1 MPLLLACSTLEMCG
15 PRASNPPLGMLPDLN
30 RSHCSG
36 VSIQSHKPSPSL
48 LGPIIPNDKSAS
60 PGQQWATR
68 AARLGESLPRKCA
81 APVIFTILT
90 LSNMAAGALGLAFK
104 DASSPQLA
112 AVKGALVNTLI
123 RCSPASAGR

>member
-1 MPLLLACSTLEMCG
+1 MHLLLACSTLEMCG

-60 PGQQWATR
+60 PGQQRASR
-68 AARLGESLPRKCA
+68 AARLGERLPRECV
-81 APVIFTILT
+81 APVIVTILT
-90 LSNMAAGALGLAFK
+90 LSNMAAGALGPAFK

-123 RCSPASAGR
+123 CCSASAGR